1 MKRSTIDQIK
11 SFLIRGLTPTLLATA
26 ILSLGAATAWAGG
39 GNEEKP
45 VVLPPQAHP
54 YGKSYAE
61 WSAAHWQ
68 WTYSLPADHHPLTD
82 TADVSTGQSG
92 PVWFL
97 GGTFAPTTDLNG
109 NLVGIADRHVTIPVG
124 KALFFPITD
133 AEQSLAE
140 GGTSEADCRAAAND
154 YANHMV
160 GLSCTIDGRTLKNL
174 PAYRTESP
182 FFTFGPLPDNN
193 LLGLPAGTTTAAVSD
208 GYFVM
213 LAPLSPGEHIIRF
226 TGALVYTAAADGFD
240 FSFSLDITYHIKVAA
255 HGHGGD
261 NNQGCDKD

>member
-1 MKRSTIDQIK
+1 MKRSITDQIK
-11 SFLIRGLTPTLLATA
+11 SSFIRGLTPTLLATA
-26 ILSLGAATAWAGG
+26 ILSLGAATAWADC
-39 GNEEKP
+39 GNDGKP
-45 VVLPPQAHP
+45 VVLPPQSHP

-109 NLVGIADRHVTIPVG
+109 NLIGNADRHVTIPTG
-124 KALFFPITD
+124 KALFFPIND

-140 GGTSEADCRAAAND
+140 GGTSEADCRATAND
-154 YANHMV
+154 FADHMI
-160 GLSCTIDGRTLKNL
+160 GLSCTIDGRPLKNL
-174 PAYRTESP
+174 GAYRTESP
-182 FFTFGPLPDNN
+182 FFKFGPLPENN
-193 LLGLPAGTTTAAVSD
+193 LLGLPQGITSRAVSD

-213 LAPLSPGEHIIRF
+213 LAPLDPGQHTIHL
-226 TGALVYTAAADGFD
+226 TGAVVYTVAADGFD
-240 FSFSLDITYHIKVAA
+240 FSFSLDITYHIKVTAP
-255 HGHGGD
+255 GHGGGK
-261 NNQGCDKD
+261 GCDKD

>member
-1 MKRSTIDQIK
+1 MKRSITDQIK

-26 ILSLGAATAWAGG
+26 ILSLGAATAWADG
-39 GNEEKP
+39 GNDGKP
-45 VVLPPQAHP
+45 VVLPPQSHP
-54 YGKSYAE
+54 FGKSYAE

-109 NLVGIADRHVTIPVG
+109 NSIGIADRHVTIPVG
-124 KALFFPITD
+124 KALFFPIID

-140 GGTSEADCRAAAND
+140 GGKSEADCRATAVDFVDHA
-154 YANHMV
+154 V

-174 PAYRTESP
+174 PAYQTESP
-182 FFTFGPLPDNN
+182 FFKFGPLPKNN
-193 LLGLPAGTTTAAVSD
+193 LLDLPKSTTSKAVSD

-213 LAPLSPGEHIIRF
+213 LAPLDPGQHTIHL
-226 TGALVYTAAADGFD
+226 TGAFVYIAAADGFD
-240 FSFSLDITYHIKVAA
+240 FSFTLDITYHIKVTAP
-255 HGHGGD
+255 GHGGD
-261 NNQGCDKD
+261 KDQGCGKD